1 MSHVFITDSFAGTP
15 TLPAVSA
22 HHLPPGSPVWTQVK
36 CKAMTINTNNLT
48 QLFVSR
54 RTLKGLSL
62 DNGTIGTRS
71 RLWIFRADTG
81 QKIFLQRMQ
90 EGVFSSNQIY
100 TNENVWVGCRWR
112 FNIYSGRLFKQI
124 PLNVQIRSNR
134 IQKIWIWM
142 KRYLVLM
149 HACNKSQNS
158 PILSFQVSI

>member
-22 HHLPPGSPVWTQVK
+22 HHLPPGSLVWTQVK
-36 CKAMTINTNNLT
+36 CKAMTIDTNNLT

-71 RLWIFRADTG
+71 RLWIFGADTG
-81 QKIFLQRMQ
+81 QKMQ
-90 EGVFSSNQIY
+90 EGAFSSNQIY